1 MCGIFGYIDYNQKER
16 LKETIDLLKVN
27 SFRGFD
33 GWGVLT
39 KSRITKG
46 VAVHKSKDS
55 HNAVEELLHKIQTS
69 DFALGNFRA
78 QPLPEIPSLD
88 TSNVHPFFEGGR
100 TYIVHNG
107 TISNDRELEVRYN
120 LPPHNVDT
128 QVIAQLYN
136 LNIKATNNDIEKAI
150 QKTCKV
156 LEGAYVFVLYDSVI
170 DKLIIVKNYQP
181 LYVHYAP
188 MKYLYFGS
196 EAPSHYRLEY
206 VAFPAYTAIVV
217 NPHSILIENQFS
229 VENDVASKHIPKK
242 NSDRSVIVCS
252 GGLDSSTAA
261 YISKKMLGFKDTIIV
276 NMNLG
281 QRGWQSEKRS
291 SAMVAKELGAKYV
304 HLDIRNIFNK
314 FTKTP
319 LTDYSIEVTNG
330 IHSAESPTEWVTMR
344 NTILSS
350 ISAGLA
356 ETYGASAILTGCN
369 MEEESAYPDNSIT
382 WIYAFSTMLQHG
394 SLHSIKMIPVDSH
407 LMKKDIIT
415 LGSALDVPFQ
425 HTTSCYDPIDIHSTT
440 DKMRI
445 LQAKILGLTH
455 IPCGCCGCCCLRR
468 HAFLAARIRDP
479 YESLYMY
486 DMEKFP
492 SYDYFINQINQYG
505 YIDITDEAWK
515 KSTIE
520 KYQQRIAV
528 LV

>member
-1 MCGIFGYIDYNQKER
+1 MCGLFGYIDHNQKER
-16 LKETIDLLKVN
+16 LKEISELLKAN
-27 SFRGFD
+27 SYRGFD

-39 KSRITKG
+39 KSRTTKG
-46 VAVHKSKDS
+46 VAVNKSKNS
-55 HNAVEELLHKIQTS
+55 EHSIEEVLNKIYSS

-78 QPLPEIPSLD
+78 QPLPEVPSLD
-88 TSNVHPFFEGGR
+88 TGNVHPFFEGGR

-107 TISNDRELEVRYN
+107 TISNDRELEARYN
-120 LPPHNVDT
+120 LPPHTVDS

-136 LNIKATNNDIEKAI
+136 LNIKATNNDVESAI
-150 QKTCKV
+150 QKTCSV
-156 LEGAYVFVLYDSVI
+156 LEGAYVFILYDSVI
-170 DKLIIVKNYQP
+170 DRLIIVKNYQP
-181 LYVHYAP
+181 LHVHYAP
-188 MKYLYFGS
+188 TKYLYFGS
-196 EAPSHYRLEY
+196 EVPVDYKLEY
-206 VAFPAYTAIVV
+206 ASFPAYSAIVV
-217 NPHSILIENQFS
+217 NPHSIVIEKQFS
-229 VENDVASKHIPKK
+229 VENDVASKHILQKD
-242 NSDRSVIVCS
+242 NTRSVVVCS

-261 YISKKMLGFKDTIIV
+261 FISKKMLGFKDTIII

-291 SAMVAKELGAKYV
+291 SSMVAKMLGAKYV

-319 LTDYSIEVTNG
+319 LTDYSIEVTKG
-330 IHSAESPTEWVTMR
+330 VHSAESPTEWVTMR

-382 WIYAFSTMLQHG
+382 WIHAFSNMVQHG
-394 SLHSIKMIPVDSH
+394 SLHGIKMIPVDSH

-415 LGSALDVPFQ
+415 LGSALGVPFQ
-425 HTTSCYDPIDIHSTT
+425 HTTSCYDPIDVNVST

-445 LQAKILGLTH
+445 TQAKALGLTH
-455 IPCGCCGCCCLRR
+455 IPCGSCGCCCLRR

-486 DMEKFP
+486 DMEKFS
-492 SYDYFINQINQYG
+492 SYDYFMSQIKQHG
-505 YIDITDEAWK
+505 YIDITDETWK
-515 KSTIE
+515 KNTIE
-520 KYQQRIAV
+520 KYKQRIEV